1 VEHPTLTSAVYLL
14 YFAAAAGLLGATA
27 AVLARIAFAR
37 IRGGAP
43 GRFAGHE
50 AIWTLVPVLVLVG
63 LTLVSEIPQG
73 WHKASH
79 GFVGTAERAVSR

>member
-1 VEHPTLTSAVYLL
+1 VEIPNLASVFYLV

-27 AVLARIAFAR
+27 TVLARIALAR

-43 GRFAGHE
+43 GRFGGQE

-63 LTLVSEIPQG
+63 LTVASEIPQS
-73 WHKASH
+73 WQKASR
-79 GFVGTAERAVSR
+79 GLVGTAERAVPR

>member
-1 VEHPTLTSAVYLL
+1 MEHSSLASALYLV

-27 AVLARIAFAR
+27 TVLARIGLAR

-43 GRFAGHE
+43 GRFTGQE

-63 LTLVSEIPQG
+63 LTVASEIPQG
-73 WHKASH
+73 WHKAWH
-79 GFVGTAERAVSR
+79 GLVGTAERAVPR